1 MVGVRWRSATLMGCV
16 SALAVLAGPAM
27 AAGVEAQTINQI
39 ADQGFNHGEVGQT
52 LEYLSDEIGG
62 RMTNSPAM
70 RKAEA
75 WTQTQFKAWGLSNV
89 RLQPFEFGRGW
100 WIESSSVR
108 MVAPR
113 PVMLRA
119 IPIAWTPPT
128 AGPVTAPV
136 IVAPMRSPKDFA
148 QWRGKLAGKIVL
160 TSQPTPPQD
169 ATRIPFSR
177 LSEADLAKMN
187 VYQTP
192 NYDPESAM
200 RNAERRLFR
209 AQLDA
214 FLAEEGA
221 VASASMSRDDGG
233 KVHGEGSGYQVG
245 QTPKLASVEIAAE
258 DYRRLARLAKLGEVR
273 LEIDNKVHF
282 DDSDTKANNVLADI
296 AGSDPKAGY
305 VMAGAHLDSWVAG
318 DGATDNGAGSA
329 VVMEAARILAA
340 LHVKPRRG
348 IRFALWAGEEEGLL
362 GSFAYV
368 DQLLARRPPV
378 DPKYAALGPYF
389 ASDSAY
395 PITPLPGFDEL
406 QGYFNIDNG
415 SGKIRGVYA
424 EGNFAAAP
432 ILKEWLAPFASL
444 GANTVVAAP
453 TGSTD
458 HVFMVKLGL
467 PAFQFIQDP
476 LDYGSTTHHT
486 NLDTFDHVRT
496 DDLRQAAVILAAL
509 LLDAAQSDKPLPRNV
524 LPTQPKVTD
533 PLKYAEPIP

>member
-1 MVGVRWRSATLMGCV
+1 L
-16 SALAVLAGPAM
+16 ALAAGLLAAPAY
-27 AAGVEAQTINQI
+27 AAPPVEPQTINQI
-39 ADQGFNHGEVGQT
+39 ADQGFNHGEVVDT

-75 WTQTQFKAWGLSNV
+75 WTQERYKAWGLTNV
-89 RLQPFEFGRGW
+89 RLEPFEFGRGW
-100 WIESSSVR
+100 WIEASSVR
-108 MVAPR
+108 MVSPR

-128 AGPVTAPV
+128 PGPIIAPV
-136 IVAPMRSPKDFA
+136 IVAPLRTPRDFV
-148 QWRGKLAGKIVL
+148 QWRGKLKGKIVL
-160 TSQPTPPQD
+160 TSLPTAPQD
-169 ATRIPFSR
+169 LTRAPFNR
-177 LSEADLAKMN
+177 LAEADLAKMN
-187 VYQTP
+187 TYQEPT
-192 NYDPESAM
+192 YDPEAST

-209 AQLDA
+209 AQVDA

-221 VASASMSRDDGG
+221 VASASISRDDGG

-245 QTPKLASVEIAAE
+245 QTPKLPSVEIAAE
-258 DYRRLARLAKLGEVR
+258 DYRRLARLAKVGEVR
-273 LEIDNKVHF
+273 LEIDSKVHF
-282 DDSDTKANNVLADI
+282 DDSNTKANNVLADI

-329 VVMEAARILAA
+329 VVMEAARILAT
-340 LHVKPRRG
+340 LHVKPKRT

-368 DQLLARRPPV
+368 DQYLAHRPPV
-378 DPKYAALGPYF
+378 DPKYATLGPYF

-395 PITPLPGFDEL
+395 PITPLPGFNEL
-406 QGYFNIDNG
+406 QGYFNLDNG

-432 ILKEWLAPFASL
+432 ILKDWLAPFASL
-444 GANTVVAAP
+444 GATTVVAEP

-486 NLDTFDHVRT
+486 NLDTFDHARP
-496 DDLRQAAVILAAL
+496 DDLRQAAVVLATL
-509 LLDAAQSDKPLPRNV
+509 LLDAADTEKPLPRNV

-533 PLKYAEPIP
+533 PFHFTDPTPN

>member
-1 MVGVRWRSATLMGCV
+1 MIKFQAAFLAFLAFAAS
-16 SALAVLAGPAM
+16 LAVGPAV
-27 AAGVEAQTINQI
+27 AAPVDPQTINQI
-39 ADQGFNHGEVGQT
+39 ADQGFNHGEVVDT
-52 LEYLSDEIGG
+52 LAYLSDQIGG

-75 WTQTQFKAWGLSNV
+75 WTQSRYKAWGLTNV
-89 RLQPFEFGRGW
+89 HLQPFEFGRGW
-100 WIESSSVR
+100 SIESASVR
-108 MVAPR
+108 MTAPR
-113 PVMLRA
+113 PIMLRA

-128 AGPVTAPV
+128 EGPLNAPV
-136 IVAPMRSPKDFA
+136 IVAPLRTPRDFA
-148 QWRGKLAGKIVL
+148 AWRGKLKGKIVL
-160 TSQPTPPQD
+160 TSLPTPPQD
-169 ATRIPFSR
+169 ATRAPFGR
-177 LSEADLAKMN
+177 LADADLAKMN
-187 VYQTP
+187 VYQEPT
-192 NYDPESAM
+192 YDPESSM
-200 RNAERRLFR
+200 RNADRRLFR
-209 AQLDA
+209 AQVDA

-245 QTPKLASVEIAAE
+245 QTPKLPSVEIAAE
-258 DYRRLARLAKLGEVR
+258 DYRRLARLAKVGEVR
-273 LEIDNKVHF
+273 LEIDSHVHF
-282 DDSDTKANNVLADI
+282 DDSDTKAKNVLAEI

-340 LHVKPRRG
+340 LHVKPKRT

-368 DQLLARRPPV
+368 DQYLAHRPPV
-378 DPKYAALGPYF
+378 DPKYASLGPYF
-389 ASDSAY
+389 ASDSAF
-395 PITPLPGFDEL
+395 PITPLPGFNDL
-406 QGYFNIDNG
+406 QAYFNLDNG
-415 SGKIRGVYA
+415 SGKIRGIYA

-432 ILKEWLAPFASL
+432 ILKDWLAPFASL
-444 GANTVVAAP
+444 GATTVVAEP

-486 NLDTFDHVRT
+486 NLDTFDHARPE
-496 DDLRQAAVILAAL
+496 DLRQAAVIMAAM
-509 LLDAAQSDKPLPRNV
+509 LLDAADTEKPLPRNV
-524 LPTQPKVTD
+524 LPTQPKATD
-533 PLKYAEPIP
+533 PFHFTDPTPN

>member
-1 MVGVRWRSATLMGCV
+1 MNKFQRAG
-16 SALAVLAGPAM
+16 LAFAASLLAGS
-27 AAGVEAQTINQI
+27 AAAAPPVDPQTINQI
-39 ADQGFNHGEVGQT
+39 ADQGFNHGEVAET

-75 WTQTQFKAWGLSNV
+75 WTQSRYKAWGLSNV
-89 RLQPFEFGRGW
+89 HLQPFEFGRGW

-108 MVAPR
+108 MTAPR
-113 PVMLRA
+113 PIMLRA

-128 AGPVTAPV
+128 DGPVTAPV
-136 IVAPMRSPKDFA
+136 VVAPLRTPRDFA
-148 QWRGKLAGKIVL
+148 AWRGKLRGKIVL
-160 TSQPTPPQD
+160 TSVPTPPQD
-169 ATRIPFSR
+169 LTRAPFNR
-177 LSEADLAKMN
+177 LADADLAKMN
-187 VYQTP
+187 VYQEPT
-192 NYDPESAM
+192 YDPESSA
-200 RNAERRLFR
+200 RNADRRLFR
-209 AQLDA
+209 SQVDA

-245 QTPKLASVEIAAE
+245 LTPKLPSVEIAAE
-258 DYRRLARLAKLGEVR
+258 DYRRLARLAKVGEVR
-273 LEIDNKVHF
+273 LEIDSKVHF
-282 DDSDTKANNVLADI
+282 DDSNTKANNVLAEI
-296 AGSDPKAGY
+296 PGSDPKAGY

-340 LHVKPRRG
+340 LHVKPKRT

-368 DQLLARRPPV
+368 DQYLAHRPPV
-378 DPKYAALGPYF
+378 DPKYASLGPYF

-395 PITPLPGFDEL
+395 PITPLPGFNDL
-406 QGYFNIDNG
+406 QGYFNLDNG

-432 ILKEWLAPFASL
+432 ILKDWLAPFASL
-444 GANTVVAAP
+444 GATTVVAEP

-486 NLDTFDHVRT
+486 NLDTFDHARPE
-496 DDLRQAAVILAAL
+496 DLRQAAVILAAM
-509 LLDAAQSDKPLPRNV
+509 LLDAADAERPLPRNV
-524 LPTQPKVTD
+524 LPTQPKATD
-533 PLKYAEPIP
+533 PFKFPDPTPN